1 MKEFVIKKHQIKG
14 EVKVP
19 SSKSEIQRAIAA
31 ATLVKGQSIIRN
43 VSFSDDVL
51 AAIELS
57 KNLGSEIYIDKNQ
70 IIINGDFQIKTE
82 LLNANESGLST
93 RLFLPIASLTGKN
106 FTFSGNGTILK
117 RKMNSLAK
125 NLDDFGVIVETNNGY
140 LPFKVKGKLTARNA
154 TIDAS
159 ETSQLLSGLLMA
171 LPLTNAKSILQVSNL
186 KSKPY
191 VDITL
196 DIMNQFGVK
205 VQRKD
210 YKEFTIEAQQYL
222 PTDISLKADWSGAA
236 FWFVA
241 AAIAG
246 ELTIKGLDPN
256 SKQADK
262 AILEVMELAG
272 ADFIYIENEYI
283 VRKSHIK
290 PFEFDATDCPDLF
303 PPIAVLAANAD
314 GISKIKG
321 VSRLKIKESDRAN
334 AIKNEFQ
341 KQGIE
346 VRIDND
352 FMVILGTKN
361 IKGGH
366 FETYDDHRMAMCAAI
381 LGLNSKNNMIL
392 NNIECVSKS
401 YPDFFDDLERLLSF

>member
-1 MKEFVIKKHQIKG
+1 MEFVIKRAEIKG
-14 EVKVP
+14 TVKVP

-43 VSFSDDVL
+43 VTFSDDVL
-51 AAIELS
+51 VAIELS
-57 KNLGSEIYIDKNQ
+57 KNLGSEIQVFKNQ
-70 IIINGDFQIKTE
+70 IVINGDLHLKTE
-82 LLNANESGLST
+82 VLNANESGLST

-106 FTFSGNGTILK
+106 FTITGKGTLLK
-117 RKMNSLAK
+117 RKMDSVAK
-125 NLDDFGVIVETNNGY
+125 NLYPFGVNVETNNGY
-140 LPFKVKGKLTARNA
+140 LPFEVKGKLNA
-154 TIDAS
+154 GNVTIDAS

-171 LPLTNAKSILQVSNL
+171 LPLTKAKSTLQVSNL

-191 VDITL
+191 IDLTL
-196 DIMNQFGVK
+196 DIMQNFGVK

-222 PTDISLKADWSGAA
+222 PTDISLKGDWSGGA

-246 ELTIKGLDPN
+246 DLTIKGLDPH

-262 AILEVMELAG
+262 AILEVMKLAG
-272 ADFIYIENEYI
+272 VDFINNGQEFI

-290 PFEFDATDCPDLF
+290 SFEFDATDCPDLF
-303 PPIAVLAANAD
+303 PPLAVLAANAD

-321 VSRLKIKESDRAN
+321 VSRLKAKESDRAM
-334 AIKNEFQ
+334 AIKTEFQ

-346 VRIDND
+346 VRIDGD
-352 FMVILGTKN
+352 YMFISGSQN
-361 IKGGH
+361 IKGGR
-366 FETYDDHRMAMCAAI
+366 FETYKDHRMAMCGAVLALNAENNLI
-381 LGLNSKNNMIL
+381 LS
-392 NNIECVSKS
+392 NIECVSKS
-401 YPDFFDDLERLLSF
+401 YPDFFDELERLLSD